1 MRHLFMRR
9 SDLTDLPP
17 LPELPAGYVL
27 REYRG
32 SDLEALSA
40 MMRLAYEDDQWT
52 SERLRRVLTEAP
64 DVKKTFII
72 DSFGLPIASA
82 SARVMPDT
90 YPGSGY
96 VHWVA
101 VDPSH
106 RGQKLGYYVTLAT
119 LHEFKRMGLNDAVL
133 ETDDHRLAAIK
144 IYQSLGFVPEHR
156 HDSHLE
162 RWAIVISNLLNAAN
176 L

>member
-9 SDLTDLPP
+9 ADLNNLPP
-17 LPELPAGYVL
+17 LPELPAGYIL
-27 REYRG
+27 REFRS

-40 MMRLAYEDDQWT
+40 MMRLAFEDDQWT

-64 DVKKTFII
+64 DVKKTFIVEAN
-72 DSFGLPIASA
+72 GLPIASA
-82 SARVMPDT
+82 SARVMPDIH
-90 YPGSGY
+90 PGSGY

-101 VDPSH
+101 VDPAH
-106 RGQKLGYYVTLAT
+106 RGLNLGHYVTLAT
-119 LHEFKRMGLNDAVL
+119 LHEFKNMGLNDAVL

-162 RWAIVISNLLNAAN
+162 RWAIVFSNLLNAAN